1 MMHARYRTG
10 AYGNYTLEL
19 YSLVGHSCL
28 LQRSYR
34 WHDRRIIRGRA
45 TARPK
50 SSCAAGQWSRTSAW
64 TATCTPYTPAACERR
79 QREGED
85 TATAQTHQ
93 PALFRI
99 GVSSARAIYLRAIPT
114 TPVRYPFPPRLLR
127 RAKLGERSAG
137 AAAVRQ
143 ARISILIA
151 ARLSCTIFAGGWKGM
166 MISESLPASRGR
178 ALRSPALCSTQ
189 RGGPRPAGPERT
201 GQTASYNP
209 T

>member
-64 TATCTPYTPAACERR
+64 TATCTPYTPAACKRR

-93 PALFRI
+93 PDLFRI
-99 GVSSARAIYLRAIPT
+99 GVSPARAIYLRAIPT
-114 TPVRYPFPPRLLR
+114 TPVRCPFPPRLLR
-127 RAKLGERSAG
+127 RAKLGERSTQAG
-137 AAAVRQ
+137 SHFDPHRCPFVLYDLRGRLEGHDDLRIPPGKSRTRVTV
-143 ARISILIA
+143 ARTVLHSTRRA
-151 ARLSCTIFAGGWKGM
+151 S
-166 MISESLPASRGR
+166 ASRPR
-178 ALRSPALCSTQ
+178 KDRSDSFL
-189 RGGPRPAGPERT
+189 
-201 GQTASYNP
+201 
-209 T
+209 